1 MGHPGSARRSRR
13 TCGSSLLLLPPI
25 ATKGTPVTT
34 PENPTAPTFA
44 APAAYVSA
52 FLEADYVLGHQAAV
66 ALFLAE
72 SLGRP
77 LLVEGPAG
85 VGKTDLARVL
95 AQVGKREMIRLQCY
109 EGLDESRAL
118 YEWEYTKQLLYTQ
131 ILRDKIGEVLQDAA
145 DLDTAVRRLS
155 EKGTAFF
162 SEAFL
167 LPRPI
172 LRALQTENPA
182 VLLIDEIDRA
192 DEEFEAF
199 LLEVLAD
206 FQVTIPE
213 IGTMRARHR
222 PTVVLTSNGTRQLS
236 DALRRRCL
244 FLYLDFPDRETER
257 LVLARRVPGL
267 DAALA
272 ARVVKY
278 VERVRAMDLRKTPGI
293 SETIDWATTLVLL
306 HAKSL
311 SHDTLRATLCA
322 LLKERTDQERAM
334 REALP

>member
-1 MGHPGSARRSRR
+1 M
-13 TCGSSLLLLPPI
+13 TSLPAPI
-25 ATKGTPVTT
+25 GGTPPAAPPAGAPPFTT
-34 PENPTAPTFA
+34 PGG
-44 APAAYVSA
+44 YISA
-52 FLEADYVLGHQAAV
+52 FLEHDYVLAHPAAV

-72 SLGRP
+72 RLGRP

-95 AQVGKREMIRLQCY
+95 ARAGGRELVRLQCY

-131 ILRDKIGEVLQDAA
+131 ILRDKIGEMLQGA
-145 DLDTAVRRLS
+145 DDLESAVRRLS
-155 EKGTAFF
+155 EQGTAFF

-172 LRALQTENPA
+172 LRALQADHPA

-213 IGTMRARHR
+213 IGPVAARHR
-222 PTVVLTSNGTRQLS
+222 PTVILTSNGTRTLS

-244 FLYLDFPDRETER
+244 FMYLDFPDREMER
-257 LVLARRVPGL
+257 QVLARRVPDL
-267 DAALA
+267 DAAMA
-272 ARVVKY
+272 TRVARY
-278 VERVRAMDLRKTPGI
+278 VERVRSLDLRKTPGI
-293 SETIDWATTLVLL
+293 SETIDWAMTLVLL

-311 SHDTLRATLCA
+311 SHDTLRASLCA
-322 LLKERTDQERAM
+322 LLKDRSDHERVL
-334 REALP
+334 REAPP